1 MYSFYWLAFWA
12 VPLSTMRGMALS
24 FRSTSVP
31 TSVEQIVA
39 SDATAYRDAYCTS
52 SDLMA
57 FRRRDAASGCEDSC
71 AHLHRRRQFL
81 TVCIVGAVSG
91 ASSQTPAA
99 NAAIGLTLS
108 NDSNRRQLELCLVA
122 LLRVLY
128 WAEYQAQALETVF
141 LQSDE
146 GNDERRRKLYLETR
160 LGAKAILTGKIGP
173 GATGSTYTLAT
184 LQLAACLDDLEW
196 HASRSGS
203 TADRSYKQ
211 RVSELRRSFTEGL
224 ASVVE
229 FDGLETL
236 IDPSPRSSLTLSQYN
251 PSKAV
256 FVRRVLRELVL
267 PVGNK
272 LALSFGPE
280 PLERSIAFTQQ
291 YYASEIP
298 TMTTTAQP
306 MI

>member
-1 MYSFYWLAFWA
+1 MYSLYWLSFLA
-12 VPLSTMRGMALS
+12 VPLSTICGIEALS
-24 FRSTSVP
+24 FRFSTVP
-31 TSVEQIVA
+31 TSVDKIVD
-39 SDATAYRDAYCTS
+39 SDATAYSSAYCVA

-57 FRRRDAASGCEDSC
+57 FCRRDAASGCDDSA
-71 AHLHRRRQFL
+71 AHLLQRRQVL
-81 TVCIVGAVSG
+81 RVSIIGAISG
-91 ASSQTPAA
+91 AISITPAA
-99 NAAIGLTLS
+99 NAAIGLTMS

-128 WAEYQAQALETVF
+128 WAESQSQALEAVF

-146 GNDERRRKLYLETR
+146 GNDERCRKLYLETR

-184 LQLAACLDDLEW
+184 LQLPACLADLEW
-196 HASRSGS
+196 HASRSS

-236 IDPSPRSSLTLSQYN
+236 IDPSPRSSLTLSHYN
-251 PSKAV
+251 PNKAV

-267 PVGNK
+267 PVGNR

-280 PLERSIAFTQQ
+280 PLERSLAFTQQ
-291 YYASEIP
+291 YYANEIP
-298 TMTTTAQP
+298 TITTTAQP
-306 MI
+306 MV